1 MPARWTDRFAPGER
15 SWQRLDVAVLA
26 VIIAASCAIQL
37 VVLLGTSTL
46 GDLAVE
52 ADFLAEIAP
61 AARHLAAGDLDVA
74 DYPFK
79 GPVSAVALALL
90 HVITGLFGMG
100 LFRTGNLLSLAA
112 ACVSLFLV
120 YRLGLDLWGR
130 RTAVGATLL
139 AAANN
144 VFFINAHKAASDH
157 LFLALA
163 LCAAWLALRGP
174 LDRRRLLLLGALG
187 GLAFLTRYIGA
198 TVPLWL
204 VGAVVLLRT
213 PRPLRAIGWLACG
226 FAVVAGPWFAL
237 NLAQTGS
244 LLATRN
250 GQNIVQA
257 FHAEGGSV
265 ADLVA
270 RDGFGLVGRYVMNL
284 FSNARHDTVQVLGWP
299 LVALALA
306 GLVAALMRPVDDRRR
321 LAIMGW
327 GVVYAAACGLVFH
340 MARFSLP
347 LVPVYAL
354 LGASLL
360 DRLPRRLPL
369 VVVPF
374 LLLALFQQADLSR
387 ASVAYYRG
395 QQPEYLRRTFTYLEA
410 QAANW
415 PGPGRPRI
423 MARKP
428 HVAWYG
434 RMDYVPYPGR
444 LDGAPGL
451 LEQARKTGAD
461 FLDVGTIERAS
472 YVGSEFLDKL
482 DAYDGVSRVFE
493 ADGNIV
499 YRLGAVAAAPQAES
513 NSAIA
518 LLKETWRAALAANDA
533 DRIAAAGTPL
543 VQALDRDGRVREAL
557 EIGTLMLDHARPQ
570 EELVVRLYLGLA
582 CLKLGDSTRGLGMLE
597 NYLTAS
603 HPGNRPEQVAKGCVI
618 VGQLHTARGDRAAA
632 LAWLDRALAL
642 YRQLGMQNDVN
653 AVQGLVARLRN

>member
-1 MPARWTDRFAPGER
+1 MPARWTDCFAPGER

-26 VIIAASCAIQL
+26 VIIAAYSTVQL
-37 VVLLGTSTL
+37 VVLLGTSSL

-61 AARHLAAGDLDVA
+61 AARQLAAGDLNVA

-90 HVITGLFGMG
+90 HGITGLFGMG

-120 YRLGLDLWGR
+120 YRLGLELWGR
-130 RTAVGATLL
+130 RTAIGATLL

-163 LCAAWLALRGP
+163 LGAAWLALRGP

-204 VGAVVLLRT
+204 LGAVVVLRT

-250 GQNIVQA
+250 GQNIAQA
-257 FHAEGGSV
+257 FDAEGHS
-265 ADLVA
+265 
-270 RDGFGLVGRYVMNL
+270 LVGRYFLNL
-284 FSNARHDTVQVLGWP
+284 FSNARNDTVQVLGWP

-321 LAIMGW
+321 LAIVGW
-327 GVVYAAACGLVFH
+327 GVMYAAACGLVFH

-354 LGASLL
+354 VGASLL

-369 VVVPF
+369 VIAP
-374 LLLALFQQADLSR
+374 LLLFALFQQADLSR

-395 QQPEYLRRTFTYLEA
+395 QQPEYLRRTFTYLDS

-451 LEQARKTGAD
+451 LQQARTAGAD
-461 FLDVGTIERAS
+461 FLAVGTIERAS

-482 DAYDGVSRVFE
+482 DGYDGVSRVFE

-499 YRLGAVAAAPQAES
+499 YRLGAVAAAPQPES

-518 LLKETWRAALAANDA
+518 QLMETWRAALAANDA

-597 NYLTAS
+597 NYLAAN

-642 YRQLGMQNDVN
+642 YRQLGLQNDIN

>member
-1 MPARWTDRFAPGER
+1 MPWARFAPGEC
-15 SWQRLDVAVLA
+15 SWRRLDAVVLTA
-26 VIIAASCAIQL
+26 IIGAFIVIQT
-37 VVLLGTSTL
+37 VVLLDYSSL
-46 GDLAVE
+46 GDQAVE

-61 AARHLAAGDLDVA
+61 AAQHLAAGNLAVA

-79 GPVSAVALALL
+79 GPVSAIVLALL
-90 HVITGLFGMG
+90 HAVTGILGLD
-100 LFRTGNLLSLAA
+100 LFRTGNLLSLLSAGA
-112 ACVSLFLV
+112 SLFFV
-120 YRLGLDLWGR
+120 YRLGLELWGR
-130 RTAVGATLL
+130 RTAVAATLL

-157 LFLALA
+157 LFLAITLGA
-163 LCAAWLALRGP
+163 LWLALRAP

-198 TVPLWL
+198 VVPLWL
-204 VGAVVLLRT
+204 AGVVFLLRT
-213 PRPLRAIGWLACG
+213 PRPLRAVGWLVCG
-226 FAVVAGPWFAL
+226 FAVVVAPWIAL

-250 GQNIVQA
+250 GQNVVQA
-257 FHAEGGSV
+257 FHADRGSV

-270 RDGFGLVGRYVMNL
+270 RYVRNL
-284 FSNARHDTVQVLGWP
+284 LSNVRSDTVQVLGWP
-299 LVALALA
+299 LVAVAIA
-306 GLVAALMRPVDDRRR
+306 GLAAMSKGAADRRR
-321 LAIMGW
+321 LAVIGW
-327 GVVYAAACGLVFH
+327 GVVYAAACGVVFH

-369 VVVPF
+369 VVVPV
-374 LLLALFQQADLSR
+374 LLFALFQQADLSR

-395 QQPEYLRRTFTYLEA
+395 QQPEYLRRTFTYLDA

-444 LDGAPGL
+444 LAGAPGL
-451 LEQARKTGAD
+451 LDQARKAGAD
-461 FLDVGTIERAS
+461 FLNVGTIERAS

-482 DAYDGVSRVFE
+482 DGYDGVTRVFE

-582 CLKLGDSTRGLGMLE
+582 CLKLGNTTRGLGVLE
-597 NYLTAS
+597 RYLADD

-632 LAWLDRALAL
+632 LTWLDRALAL

-653 AVQGLVARLRN
+653 AVQGLVARLRG